1 MEKTKTNVKFSNK
14 SFQNFLR
21 PLIAESLFITPRD
34 VREIKIIIPLLN
46 GDKSTDPNSLPTKIL
61 KLLKNEISTL
71 LEDIF
76 NLSFS
81 MGVFPYILKVVK
93 VIPGHTKKSKLF
105 CTNYRPISLSS
116 SIDKI
121 IEKIMYSRIY
131 KFFDKNSIIF
141 FL

>member
-14 SFQNFLR
+14 SFQYFLR

-34 VREIKIIIPLLN
+34 VCEIKIIIPLLN
-46 GDKSTDPNSLPTKIL
+46 GDKSTDPNILPTKIL
-61 KLLKNEISTL
+61 KLLKNKISTL

-93 VIPGHTKKSKLF
+93 VIPGHKKKSKLF
-105 CTNYRPISLSS
+105 
-116 SIDKI
+116 I
-121 IEKIMYSRIY
+121 IQH
-131 KFFDKNSIIF
+131 
-141 FL
+141 

>member
-93 VIPGHTKKSKLF
+93 VIPGHKKKSKLF